1 MTTKRKFTLLMTLLT
16 AAACSTP
23 LPPPPRKFAGAWS
36 MELDRHTFL
45 VVVLNE
51 DGETIT
57 GSVRRPESFQ
67 TDAAGI
73 HFSHINP
80 TQIEA
85 PIASASVD
93 GNRIHFVTKNPK
105 DKTDDDQFD
114 FTLSST
120 DHASLKFSDSPFDP
134 WPLSRVPGATLPTV
148 FNNWDP
154 GRSYTFEEAV
164 ASNPEMKKIYDA
176 DQQGRQNF
184 LSLTPEQQSRLTK
197 DDEERRRQTQ
207 QLLTSNQLHTAED
220 FRFAAFVFQHGS
232 KPDDFLL
239 AHTLA
244 SVAVAKGDAEAL
256 WIAAATLDR
265 YLQSVGKP
273 QIYGTQF
280 KPLPHKNF
288 TQEPYKRE
296 LISDALRRHLGV
308 PALAAQQD
316 QLKQFRA
323 EAAKSK

>member
-1 MTTKRKFTLLMTLLT
+1 MKSKITLFLAVLV
-16 AAACSTP
+16 AVACSRP
-23 LPPPPRKFAGAWS
+23 SSRASQKFGGSWA
-36 MELDRHTFL
+36 MELERHTFF

-51 DGETIT
+51 DGASIT
-57 GSVRRPESFQ
+57 GSVRRPASFQ

-73 HFSHINP
+73 HFSHISAP
-80 TQIEA
+80 PIEG
-85 PIASASVD
+85 PIVSASVD
-93 GNRIHFVTKNPK
+93 GNRIHFVTQNPK
-105 DKTDDDQFD
+105 DKTDKDDYD
-114 FTLSST
+114 FTLTST
-120 DHASLKFSDSPFDP
+120 DRASIKFSDSPFDP

-148 FNNWDP
+148 FADWDP
-154 GRSYTFEEAV
+154 GRSYTFEETA

-184 LSLTPEQQSRLTK
+184 LSLTPEQQSRLSK
-197 DDEERRRQTQ
+197 DDEERRRETQ
-207 QLLTSNQLHTAED
+207 RLLTLNQLHTAED
-220 FRFAAFVFQHGS
+220 FRLAAFVFQHGS

-244 SVAVAKGDAEAL
+244 SVAVAKGDPEAL

-280 KPLPHKNF
+280 KPLPHKDF